1 MHLKLKIP
9 FIFKVSVMSLPSSL
23 LTALPE
29 QLPLDQERPFQAIRL
44 QSPLKGTRLIVTAAV
59 HGNETCGTFAI
70 ERLIQQF
77 EHGELK
83 LKCGA
88 LTLVPVTNPKAYRLK
103 RRNGD
108 RNLNRRLIPT
118 DAPIQYE
125 DHIANWLCPL
135 LAEHDGLLDLHS
147 FQSGDQAFALFGP
160 KNNRE
165 ALEPFTHAEIEE
177 ALVQRLGC
185 SRFVYGWLDTYA
197 KGIHRRAAEVKA
209 GRFDAKEVDIDTRYG
224 IGTTEYMRSV
234 GGWSLTLEC
243 SQHDDTGG
251 REVAYQ
257 AILNTLIYLGMIEG
271 TPPQPATDTQVLGLY
286 DVYDRFHL
294 DDTFAKQWKSFDP
307 ISQGEVIGTR
317 ADGTAI
323 HAEQDSFI
331 VFPNIKSQPGQEW
344 FYLARAGGRLDRV
357 GH

>member
-1 MHLKLKIP
+1 
-9 FIFKVSVMSLPSSL
+9 MSTPSPL

-29 QLPLDQERPFQAIRL
+29 QLALDQERPFQAIRFV
-44 QSPLKGTRLIVTAAV
+44 SPTKGPRLIVTAAV

-70 ERLIQQF
+70 ARLVQQF
-77 EHGELK
+77 EQGELK

-88 LTLVPVTNPKAYRLK
+88 LTFVPVTNPKAFRLQ

-118 DAPIQYE
+118 DTPVQYE

-147 FQSGDQAFALFGP
+147 FQSGTQAFALFGP
-160 KNNRE
+160 KNN
-165 ALEPFTHAEIEE
+165 ADSLEPFEHAQIEE

-197 KGIHRRAAEVKA
+197 KGIHRRTQEVNA
-209 GRFDAKEVDIDTRYG
+209 GRFNAKDVDIDTRYG

-234 GGWSLTLEC
+234 GGWSITLEC
-243 SQHDDTGG
+243 SQHEDAGG

-257 AILNTLIYLGMIEG
+257 AILNTLIYLGIIEG
-271 TPPQPATDTQVLGLY
+271 QAVTPAQDYQVLGLC
-286 DVYDRFHL
+286 DVYDRF
-294 DDTFAKQWKSFDP
+294 DVNDTFAQQWKSFDP
-307 ISQGEVIGTR
+307 IEKGHLIGTR
-317 ADGTAI
+317 ADGTVI
-323 HAEQDSFI
+323 RAEQDCFI
-331 VFPNIKSQPGQEW
+331 VFPNMKSQPGQEW
-344 FYLARAGGRLDRV
+344 FYLANEGGRLGR
-357 GH
+357 

>member
-1 MHLKLKIP
+1 
-9 FIFKVSVMSLPSSL
+9 MSLPSPL

-29 QLPLDQERPFQAIRL
+29 QLPLEQERPFQAIRL
-44 QSPLKGTRLIVTAAV
+44 QSPIKGPRLIVTAAV

-70 ERLIQQF
+70 ARLVQQF
-77 EHGELK
+77 EQGALK

-88 LTLVPVTNPKAYRLK
+88 VTFVPVTNPKAYRLT

-118 DAPIQYE
+118 DTPVQYE

-160 KNNRE
+160 KNNQD

-197 KGIHRRAAEVKA
+197 KGINRRAAEVKA
-209 GRFDAKEVDIDTRYG
+209 GRFNAKDVDVDTRYG

-234 GGWSLTLEC
+234 GGWSITLEC
-243 SQHDDTGG
+243 SQHDDAGG

-257 AILNTLIYLGMIEG
+257 AILNTLIYLGMIDG
-271 TPPQPATDTQVLGLY
+271 AAPQPVQDFQVLGLY

-294 DDTFAKQWKSFDP
+294 DDHFAKQWKSFDP
-307 ISQGEVIGTR
+307 IAKGETIGTR
-317 ADGTAI
+317 ADGTVI
-323 HAEQDSFI
+323 VAEQDCFI

-344 FYLARAGGRLDRV
+344 FYLARAGGRLGR
-357 GH
+357 

>member
-1 MHLKLKIP
+1 
-9 FIFKVSVMSLPSSL
+9 MSLPSPL

-29 QLPLDQERPFQAIRL
+29 QLALDQERPFQAIRFV
-44 QSPLKGTRLIVTAAV
+44 SPIKGPRLIVTAAV

-70 ERLIQQF
+70 ARLIQQF

-83 LKCGA
+83 LKNGA
-88 LTLVPVTNPKAYRLK
+88 LTFVPVTNPKAYRLQ

-118 DAPIQYE
+118 DTPTQYE

-160 KNNRE
+160 KNNHD
-165 ALEPFTHAEIEE
+165 ALEPFLHAETEE

-185 SRFVYGWLDTYA
+185 KRFVYGWLDTYA
-197 KGIHRRAAEVKA
+197 TGIQRRAAQVHA
-209 GRFDAKEVDIDTRYG
+209 GRFNAKDVDVDTRYG

-234 GGWSLTLEC
+234 GGWSITLEC
-243 SQHDDTGG
+243 SQHDDAGG

-257 AILNTLIYLGMIEG
+257 AIMNTLIYLGMIEG
-271 TPPQPATDTQVLGLY
+271 TPVEPAQDVQVLGLC
-286 DVYDRFHL
+286 DVYDRF
-294 DDTFAKQWKSFDP
+294 DAQDSFAKSWKSFDA
-307 ISQGEVIGTR
+307 IAKDETIGTR
-317 ADGTAI
+317 ADGTVI
-323 HAEQDSFI
+323 LAEQDCFI

-344 FYLARAGGRLDRV
+344 FYLARAGGRLGR
-357 GH
+357 